1 MITLQKQYRA
11 AIYCRLS
18 VDDGNVG
25 ESGSILTQKN
35 LLTNYCNEHHFNIA
49 GCYCD
54 DGWSGTNFERPEFK
68 RMIADIENGA
78 INLVVVKDLSRFGR
92 EYAQMGLYIEHYFEE
107 NNIRFI
113 AVGENIDT
121 INGTDNILMPIT
133 NVINSLYARDCS
145 RKTKAAHRSRA
156 LAGMY
161 MGGHAPFGYIKD
173 PDDRHRLLIDPAAA
187 TIVRDLFKMFGE
199 GIGYVRM
206 TKILRERNVLNPQAY
221 FNQNNPDFY
230 QSDYWRKQFDWHAT
244 SIRTI
249 LNNPVYLGK
258 TVFGRTQN
266 KGFYQ
271 KKRIA
276 VDEENWIM
284 VEGTHEAII
293 TQETW
298 DLAHKLME
306 NRRRESTKGEIQMFA
321 GLVKCS
327 HCGSSLNA
335 SYNAKKQ
342 KYTGFSCWVYKNYGK
357 ERCTSHA
364 IGWQTMCTL
373 VLENIQFHAGIA
385 ARQSQ
390 VYLDMLTEMKEAKR
404 QEEVNRIKKELK
416 SVDKRLAQLDKIL
429 SKLYEDYALDKID
442 ESRYN
447 SMSSG
452 YVQESSDLKQ
462 KQISM
467 SVAIQKAD
475 EAYSNVQNF
484 VQLIKRYTDVKELDT
499 KILNE
504 LIDKIVVYEKEIL
517 PGGSKAQRVDIYY
530 KFIGAISLEQLGLKF
545 VEQELSPKFRVKS
558 RTSVSA

>member
-1 MITLQKQYRA
+1 MITLQKQYKA

-18 VDDGNVG
+18 VDDGNIG
-25 ESGSILTQKN
+25 ESGSIMTQKN
-35 LLTNYCNEHHFNIA
+35 LLTNYCNEHHFQIA

-68 RMIADIENGA
+68 RMIADIEKGA
-78 INLVVVKDLSRFGR
+78 INLVVVKDLSRFGC

-156 LAGMY
+156 QAGMY
-161 MGGHAPFGYIKD
+161 LGGHAPFGYIKD
-173 PDDRHRLLIDPAAA
+173 PDDRHRLLVDPAAA
-187 TIVRDLFKMFGE
+187 TVVRDLFKMFGE
-199 GIGYVRM
+199 GVGYVRM
-206 TKILRERNVLNPQAY
+206 TKILRERNILNPQAY

-258 TVFGRTQN
+258 IVFGRTQN

-271 KKRIA
+271 KKRIP
-276 VDEENWIM
+276 VDEENWII
-284 VEGTHEAII
+284 VEGAHEAII
-293 TQETW
+293 TQKTW
-298 DLAHKLME
+298 DLVHKLME

-327 HCGSSLNA
+327 NCGSSLNA

-364 IGWQTMCTL
+364 IGWQTMCAL
-373 VLENIQFHAGIA
+373 VLENIRFNAGIA
-385 ARQSQ
+385 ARQGK
-390 VYLDMLTEMKEAKR
+390 VYLDMLTEMKETKR
-404 QEEVNRIKKELK
+404 QEEVNRIKKDLK
-416 SVDKRLAQLDKIL
+416 SVDKRLLQLDKIL

-452 YVQESSDLKQ
+452 YAQESSDLKQ
-462 KQISM
+462 KQISLTI
-467 SVAIQKAD
+467 AIQKAD
-475 EAYSNVQNF
+475 EIYSNVRNF
-484 VQLIKRYTDVKELDT
+484 VKLIRHYTDVKELDT

-504 LIDKIVVYEKEIL
+504 LIDKIVVHEKETL
-517 PGGSKAQRVDIYY
+517 PDGSKAQRVDIYY
-530 KFIGAISLEQLGLKF
+530 KFIGAISLEQMGLKA
-545 VEQELSPKFRVKS
+545 VGQETTARFRIKDRVD
-558 RTSVSA
+558 V